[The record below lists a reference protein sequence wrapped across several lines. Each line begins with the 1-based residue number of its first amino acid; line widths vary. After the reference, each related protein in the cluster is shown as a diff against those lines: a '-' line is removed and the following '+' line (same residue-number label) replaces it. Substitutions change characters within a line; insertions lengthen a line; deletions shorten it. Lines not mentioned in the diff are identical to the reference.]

1 MDKPNE
7 NILKLI
13 EESPLLSIQD
23 LLEVLDPESIYNLM
37 KTYGGDTL
45 FIPKIDGILKMERNQ
60 KIIDDFN
67 SGLSYKQLAKKYDV
81 TTRHIR
87 KLLEEKR

>member
-1 MDKPNE
+1 MDKPKE

-45 FIPKIDGILKMERNQ
+45 FIPKVDSILKMERNQ
-60 KIIDDFN
+60 KIINDFN
-67 SGLSYKQLAKKYDV
+67 SGLSCKQLAKKYDV

>member
-1 MDKPNE
+1 MDKPKE

-45 FIPKIDGILKMERNQ
+45 FIPTD
-60 KIIDDFN
+60 
-67 SGLSYKQLAKKYDV
+67 
-81 TTRHIR
+81 
-87 KLLEEKR
+87 